1 VDSHTG
7 NDDGAGL
14 AEAAIQARAAELE
27 TALTIGVPIEWPAEY
42 RLLLTRHARLA
53 ARLDKI
59 IAIADRYQ
67 ASSRELI
74 DRLEQ
79 VSEQYHQLREL
90 GLPACRYCGQAWLDD
105 HYRLRVAEFLKHRA
119 DPGLVRRVCP
129 TCLEEHYGAR
139 VRPSTLTSPETTRT
153 AQSAPQA
160 APVTDSVLKRMR
172 AILADPAQAA
182 APLIAPLAELTE
194 RYERLLRRLNKLVL
208 ISDRFQDQLLDS
220 NLRLEHLAS
229 TDLLTGLAS
238 RQAMSAHLETALRR
252 ARANGQP
259 LALLALDIDHFKQV
273 NDAYGHE
280 AGDTVLATVAA
291 ALQRDRRRGDG
302 AGRWGGEEF
311 VVLLPDCPLADAVSV
326 AEKLREVIAEQW
338 VIIGERAISVTVSIG
353 VAAFS
358 PYDTVDDLLRRADQ
372 AMYAAKHGGRNQV
385 AMQADPDH

>member
-1 VDSHTG
+1 M
-7 NDDGAGL
+7 
-14 AEAAIQARAAELE
+14 
-27 TALTIGVPIEWPAEY
+27 
-42 RLLLTRHARLA
+42 
-53 ARLDKI
+53 
-59 IAIADRYQ
+59 
-67 ASSRELI
+67 
-74 DRLEQ
+74 
-79 VSEQYHQLREL
+79 
-90 GLPACRYCGQAWLDD
+90 
-105 HYRLRVAEFLKHRA
+105 
-119 DPGLVRRVCP
+119 
-129 TCLEEHYGAR
+129 
-139 VRPSTLTSPETTRT
+139 RT
-153 AQSAPQA
+153 DQSAPQS

-326 AEKLREVIAEQW
+326 AEKLRQVIAEQW

-385 AMQADPDH
+385 AMQGDPDH